1 MTFRRVALGSLTI
14 LAVAYGVAPWLAERL
29 LPPLLARWGVE
40 SSQFSFGYPRWNG
53 VDVKALS
60 LATADTTVAGHDIR
74 ISYRLMRLLGGEVE
88 AVDIGDLTVRL
99 GRSTATPQASGN
111 FDIASFWTLIPA
123 RRVVIRKL
131 DIANAE
137 PAVAALGTVNFDPEV
152 LHVKLGVESPLLAVP
167 LDVDGAVNPDGRVAL
182 TLTERGSA
190 APLGSLTG
198 VPDRDGNAM
207 TVDGRI
213 ALSGRPLALAA
224 AYSDATVS
232 SGSVEINVSG
242 RTVWPL
248 PAEDVWKAFDGKG
261 TFKFEL
267 AGAPSQVSEADVR
280 VLGDFTVAN
289 GEVKARLESGGLIRA
304 NVPELR
310 RAGGK
315 AALDSLMTISND
327 QDVAVE
333 YAERNVRIGDG
344 LVVAVSAA
352 GKPLR
357 VRARGAFGADGHF
370 ELGVVGLDG
379 SPIVLATGVPE
390 GVDRLAVKAQLA
402 LTGKVLQTV
411 GAAAGIGITGG
422 HVVTDF
428 EGNLRLAPKFA
439 LKNVEGRGRL
449 GIALSGRLAP
459 ERRFDAAIEGD
470 YSIGDSIGDSI
481 GRSIK
486 VVLDAGVHIVLAP
499 DGFELSTVSPLTLEM
514 QPNSSQL
521 RVRSFDLKAALPPM
535 NVGKHTIALSNA
547 WMSVEQLTMDGG
559 AIGAAAVLRT
569 HSGRDAMAVRVTV
582 SHDLVS
588 ATGAFSASGNAEVTK
603 ALLAT
608 QLPGF
613 NAAYDVD
620 EGSIALTLDGSWDA
634 SKALTFDA
642 KGRVRI
648 DGRKAHYDDY
658 TIAGLKVDMPFL
670 LSGESLTVADN
681 TLTIQSFDVGFPLTD
696 ISLNFAVANGF
707 ARVHGLS
714 GNVLGGRFAA
724 DPFEYELATDKTS
737 IAINLDGIELANVL
751 ALEGE
756 DVRGSGVL
764 DGKLP
769 VALDG
774 EIFTVTDGSIVARP
788 PGGTL
793 IYKGAAASSM
803 VAQSGVGFAFQAL
816 EDFRYDTLDA
826 NVALATDGAL
836 KLAVKLQGF
845 NPAVEQGRAIQFNLN
860 LSESLPALL
869 QSLRA
874 ADNITE
880 SLEKRFGS

>member
-1 MTFRRVALGSLTI
+1 MTLRRVALGSFAILT
-14 LAVAYGVAPWLAERL
+14 VAYGVAPWLAERL

-40 SSQFSFGYPRWNG
+40 SSQFSIGYPRWNG

-60 LATADTTVAGHDIR
+60 LSTADASVAGHDVR
-74 ISYRLMRLLGGEVE
+74 IAYRLTRLLRGEVE
-88 AVDIGDLTVRL
+88 AVDIGELTVRL
-99 GRSTATPQASGN
+99 GRSTAAPDASGS

-123 RRVVIRKL
+123 RRVVIRRL
-131 DIANAE
+131 DVANAE

-152 LHVKLGVESPLLAVP
+152 LQVKLGVESPLLAVP
-167 LDVDGAVNPDGRVAL
+167 LDVNGAVNPDGRVAL

-190 APLGSLTG
+190 APLGTLTG
-198 VPDRDGNAM
+198 MPDRDGNAM

-224 AYSDATVS
+224 AYADATVS
-232 SGSVEINVSG
+232 YGSVEMNVNG
-242 RTVWPL
+242 RAAWPL
-248 PAEDVWKAFDGKG
+248 PAEDAWKAFDGKG

-267 AGAPSQVSEADVR
+267 AGAAPQVSEADVR
-280 VLGDFTVAN
+280 VVGDFTVAN

-310 RAGGK
+310 RAAGK
-315 AALDSLMTISND
+315 ADLDSLVTISND
-327 QDVAVE
+327 QDVTIE
-333 YAERNVRIGDG
+333 YADRNVRVGDG
-344 LVVAVSAA
+344 LIVAVSAA

-357 VRARGAFGADGHF
+357 VRARGAFGADRHF

-379 SPIVLATGVPE
+379 APMVLATGVPD

-402 LTGKVLQTV
+402 LAGKALQTA

-428 EGNLRLAPKFA
+428 EGNLPLASEFV

-449 GIALSGRLAP
+449 GIALSGRLAQ
-459 ERRFDAAIEGD
+459 ERRFDVAIEGD
-470 YSIGDSIGDSI
+470 YSIGGSIEESIG
-481 GRSIK
+481 GPMK
-486 VVLDAGVHIVLAP
+486 VVLDAGAHIVLAP
-499 DGFELSTVSPLTLEM
+499 DGFEVSTVSPLTVEM
-514 QPNSSQL
+514 QPDSSQL

-535 NVGKHTIALSNA
+535 NVGRHTIALSNA
-547 WMSVEQLTMDGG
+547 WMSVEQVTVDGD

-569 HSGRDAMAVRVTV
+569 HAGRDAMAVRVTV
-582 SHDLVS
+582 SHDLATS
-588 ATGAFSASGNAEVTK
+588 TGAFSASGNGEVTK

-620 EGSIALTLDGSWDA
+620 EGSIALTLEGSWDA
-634 SKALTFDA
+634 SKTLSYNVN
-642 KGRVRI
+642 GRVRV

-658 TIAGLKVDMPFL
+658 MITGLKADVPFA
-670 LSGESLTVADN
+670 LSGESLNVADN
-681 TLTIQSFDVGFPLTD
+681 NLTIQLFDVGFPLTD
-696 ISLNFAVANGF
+696 ISLDFTVANGF
-707 ARVHGLS
+707 ARVHSLS
-714 GNVLGGRFAA
+714 GDVLGGRFAA
-724 DPFEYELATDKTS
+724 DAFEYELATDKTS
-737 IAINLDGIELANVL
+737 LAITLDGIELANVL
-751 ALEGE
+751 ALEGK
-756 DVRGSGVL
+756 DVKGSGVL

-769 VALDG
+769 LALDG
-774 EIFTVTDGSIVARP
+774 ETFTVADGRVVARP

-836 KLAVKLQGF
+836 KFAVKLQGF